1 MRFSE
6 AMEMQELEA
15 GRLVAH
21 FDRSWWVVNG
31 PNGGVI
37 AALMVRAAQHCLAE
51 DRCVRTVTTHFVSAP
66 KEGSVTIEVTVE
78 RQGKIAGFASLRMLQ
93 QDRLIATSLVAVA
106 EVDQV
111 PHQWEQRNFP
121 KLPALED
128 CWMMKT
134 PPPLVPLHSR
144 WDRRWGLG
152 VPGQPDTST
161 VAGGYEAGG
170 WIRLSEPEPF
180 DEALL
185 AAMAD
190 AWVPA
195 IMAHTD
201 LAVHAPTLELTVQF
215 RADPRELKM
224 TSDNYCAAVFRQL
237 SGGEGFV
244 DETGEIWSPDGQLLA
259 LSRQLAVLLPRDD
272 DMVGNWE
279 FVGP

>member
-6 AMEMQELEA
+6 AMEMEEREV

-37 AALMVRAAQHCLAE
+37 AALMVRAAQHCLRG
-51 DRCVRTVTTHFVSAP
+51 DRCVRTITTHFVSAP
-66 KEGSVTIEVTVE
+66 KEGPVSIEVTVE
-78 RQGKIAGFASLRMLQ
+78 RQGKIAGFASLRMVQ
-93 QDRLIATSLVAVA
+93 EDRLIATSLVAVA
-106 EVDQV
+106 AVDQV

-121 KLPALED
+121 KLPSLEN
-128 CWMMKT
+128 CWLMQT
-134 PPPLVPLHSR
+134 TPPLVPLHSR

-152 VPGQPDTST
+152 VPGVPDTST
-161 VAGGYEAGG
+161 IAGGYEAGG
-170 WIRLSEPEPF
+170 WIRLSEPELY

-185 AAMAD
+185 AAMSD

-215 RADPRELKM
+215 RTDPRELDM
-224 TSDNYCAAVFRQL
+224 TSDTYCAAVFRQL
-237 SGGEGFV
+237 SGREGFI

-259 LSRQLAVLLPRDD
+259 LSRQLAVLLPRND

>member
-6 AMEMQELEA
+6 AMEMEEREV

-37 AALMVRAAQHCLAE
+37 AALMVRAAQHCLTG
-51 DRCVRTVTTHFVSAP
+51 DRCVRTITTHFVSAP
-66 KEGSVTIEVTVE
+66 KEGPVSIEVTVE
-78 RQGKIAGFASLRMLQ
+78 RQGKIAGFASLRMVQ
-93 QDRLIATSLVAVA
+93 EDRLIATSLVAVA
-106 EVDQV
+106 AVAQV

-121 KLPALED
+121 KLPSLAN
-128 CWMMKT
+128 CWLMKT
-134 PPPLVPLHSR
+134 TPPLVPLHSR

-152 VPGQPDTST
+152 VPGVPDTST
-161 VAGGYEAGG
+161 IAGGYEAGG
-170 WIRLSEPEPF
+170 WIRLSEPELY

-185 AAMAD
+185 AAMSD

-215 RADPRELKM
+215 RTDPRELDM
-224 TSDNYCAAVFRQL
+224 TSDTYCAAVFRQL
-237 SGGEGFV
+237 SGREGFI

-259 LSRQLAVLLPRDD
+259 LSRQLAVLLPRND
-272 DMVGNWE
+272 DMVGNRE

>member
-134 PPPLVPLHSR
+134 TPPLVPLHSR

-201 LAVHAPTLELTVQF
+201 LAVHAPTLELTVQI
-215 RADPRELKM
+215 RADPRELVI

>member
-1 MRFSE
+1 
-6 AMEMQELEA
+6 MEMEELEA

-51 DRCVRTVTTHFVSAP
+51 DRCVRTVTTHFVSVP

-106 EVDQV
+106 AVDQV
-111 PHQWEQRNFP
+111 PHQWEQRSFP

-128 CWMMKT
+128 CWLMKT
-134 PPPLVPLHSR
+134 TPPLVPLHSR

-170 WIRLSEPEPF
+170 WIRLSEPEPY

-215 RADPRELKM
+215 RADPRELEM

-272 DMVGNWE
+272 DMVGKWE

>member
-1 MRFSE
+1 M
-6 AMEMQELEA
+6 
-15 GRLVAH
+15 
-21 FDRSWWVVNG
+21 
-31 PNGGVI
+31 
-37 AALMVRAAQHCLAE
+37 
-51 DRCVRTVTTHFVSAP
+51 
-66 KEGSVTIEVTVE
+66 TIEVTVE

-111 PHQWEQRNFP
+111 PHQWEQRSFP

-128 CWMMKT
+128 CWLMKT
-134 PPPLVPLHSR
+134 PPPFVPLHSR

-152 VPGQPDTST
+152 VHGQPDTST

-195 IMAHTD
+195 IM
-201 LAVHAPTLELTVQF
+201 PRSIRRWPC
-215 RADPRELKM
+215 RAGRI
-224 TSDNYCAAVFRQL
+224 TIAAKADHKVR
-237 SGGEGFV
+237 
-244 DETGEIWSPDGQLLA
+244 
-259 LSRQLAVLLPRDD
+259 RQLAQLQH
-272 DMVGNWE
+272 
-279 FVGP
+279 

>member
-6 AMEMQELEA
+6 AMEMEEREV

-37 AALMVRAAQHCLAE
+37 AALMVRAAQHCLTG
-51 DRCVRTVTTHFVSAP
+51 DRCVRTITTHFVSAP
-66 KEGSVTIEVTVE
+66 KEGPVSIEVTVE
-78 RQGKIAGFASLRMLQ
+78 RQGKIAGFASLRMVQ
-93 QDRLIATSLVAVA
+93 EDRLIATSLVAVA
-106 EVDQV
+106 AVDQV

-121 KLPALED
+121 KLPSLEN
-128 CWMMKT
+128 CWLMQT
-134 PPPLVPLHSR
+134 TPPLVPLHSR

-152 VPGQPDTST
+152 VPGVPDTST
-161 VAGGYEAGG
+161 IAGGYEAGG
-170 WIRLSEPEPF
+170 WIRLSEPELY

-185 AAMAD
+185 AAMSD

-215 RADPRELKM
+215 RTDPRELDM
-224 TSDNYCAAVFRQL
+224 SSDTYCAAVFRQL
-237 SGGEGFV
+237 SGREGFI

-259 LSRQLAVLLPRDD
+259 LSRQLAVLLPRND

>member
-1 MRFSE
+1 
-6 AMEMQELEA
+6 MEMQELEA

-134 PPPLVPLHSR
+134 TPPLVPLHSR

-215 RADPRELKM
+215 RADPRELEI

>member
-134 PPPLVPLHSR
+134 TPPLVPLHSR

-215 RADPRELKM
+215 RADPRELEM

-237 SGGEGFV
+237 SGGEGFL

-272 DMVGNWE
+272 DMVGKWE

>member
-6 AMEMQELEA
+6 AMEMEEREV

-37 AALMVRAAQHCLAE
+37 AALMVRAAQHCLRG
-51 DRCVRTVTTHFVSAP
+51 DRCVRTITTHFVSAP
-66 KEGSVTIEVTVE
+66 KEGPVSIEVTVE
-78 RQGKIAGFASLRMLQ
+78 RQGKIAGFASLRMVQ
-93 QDRLIATSLVAVA
+93 EDRLIATSLVAVA
-106 EVDQV
+106 AVDQV

-121 KLPALED
+121 KLPSLEN
-128 CWMMKT
+128 CWLMQT
-134 PPPLVPLHSR
+134 TPPLVPLHSR

-152 VPGQPDTST
+152 VPGVPDTST
-161 VAGGYEAGG
+161 IAGGYEAGG
-170 WIRLSEPEPF
+170 WIRLSEPELY

-185 AAMAD
+185 AAMSD

-215 RADPRELKM
+215 RTDPRELDM
-224 TSDNYCAAVFRQL
+224 SSDTYCAAVFRQL
-237 SGGEGFV
+237 SGREGFI

-259 LSRQLAVLLPRDD
+259 LSRQLAVLLPRND

>member
-128 CWMMKT
+128 CWMMT
-134 PPPLVPLHSR
+134 TTPPLVPLHSR

-170 WIRLSEPEPF
+170 WIRLSEPEPY

-215 RADPRELKM
+215 RADPRELEI

>member
-6 AMEMQELEA
+6 AMEMEEQEV
-15 GRLVAH
+15 GRFLAH

-37 AALMVRAAQHCLAE
+37 AALMVRAAQHCLTG
-51 DRCVRTVTTHFVSAP
+51 DRCVRTITTHFVSAP
-66 KEGSVTIEVTVE
+66 KEGPVSIEVTVE
-78 RQGKIAGFASLRMLQ
+78 RQGKIAGFASLRMVQ
-93 QDRLIATSLVAVA
+93 EDRLIATSLVAVA
-106 EVDQV
+106 AVDQV

-121 KLPALED
+121 KLPSLEN
-128 CWMMKT
+128 CWLMQT
-134 PPPLVPLHSR
+134 TPPLVPLHSR

-152 VPGQPDTST
+152 VPGVPDTST
-161 VAGGYEAGG
+161 IPGGYEAGG
-170 WIRLSEPEPF
+170 WIRLSEPELY

-185 AAMAD
+185 AAMSD

-215 RADPRELKM
+215 RTDPRELDM
-224 TSDNYCAAVFRQL
+224 TSDTYCAAVFRQL
-237 SGGEGFV
+237 SGREGFI

-259 LSRQLAVLLPRDD
+259 LSRQLAVLLPRND